1 VTHTIPAAEP
11 VADLPA
17 APRVLPT
24 APRRPTAG
32 QRSRRAVGY
41 GLMLLAAAA
50 FLYPLF
56 WMVNSSFRPGA
67 AILNDPLG
75 FDPAHD
81 TLGNWSGMFRN
92 VPILH
97 AMANT
102 AIVVVLKGGLLLV
115 LSPLAGYGFAK
126 FRFPF
131 KRLLFG
137 LVLLTLMLPTL
148 VLIIPLLLEM
158 SQLDWINSYQA
169 LILPGAVDA
178 FSVFWMRQTISQIPD
193 ELLDAARID
202 GCGPLR
208 AFRSVVVPVLRPSLA
223 ALAVLSLFTIYND
236 LVWPIVAVNDESHQ
250 TLAVLLAGLSSD
262 VSGAQAGVS
271 SADLWGQLM
280 AACTF
285 ATVPTVLLF
294 VFLQRH
300 FVRGLLAGSGR

>member
-1 VTHTIPAAEP
+1 MTTDTH
-11 VADLPA
+11 
-17 APRVLPT
+17 VLAGT
-24 APRRPTAG
+24 HAGTTRRPTPF
-32 QRSRRAVGY
+32 QRLGRFGGY
-41 GLMLLAAAA
+41 AAMLLAALV
-50 FLYPLF
+50 FLYPLL
-56 WMVNSSFRPGA
+56 WMVGSSFKPGA
-67 AILNDPLG
+67 SILNDPLG
-75 FDPAHD
+75 FNPFHA
-81 TLGNWSGMFRN
+81 TLRNWTGMFDNIPVLRA
-92 VPILH
+92 L
-97 AMANT
+97 ANT
-102 AIVVVLKGGLLLV
+102 AIVVVFKGGLLLV

-126 FRFPF
+126 FDFPF
-131 KRLLFG
+131 KEALFG

-158 SQLDWINSYQA
+158 SQLNWVNSYQA

-208 AFRSVVVPVLRPSLA
+208 AFRSVIVPVLRPSLA
-223 ALAVLSLFTIYND
+223 ALAVLSLFNIYND
-236 LVWPIVAVNDESHQ
+236 LVWPIVAINDQSHE
-250 TLAVLLAGLSSD
+250 TLAVLLAGLTSD
-262 VSGAQAGVS
+262 VSGGQSGVS

-300 FVRGLLAGSGR
+300 FIRGLLAGSSR